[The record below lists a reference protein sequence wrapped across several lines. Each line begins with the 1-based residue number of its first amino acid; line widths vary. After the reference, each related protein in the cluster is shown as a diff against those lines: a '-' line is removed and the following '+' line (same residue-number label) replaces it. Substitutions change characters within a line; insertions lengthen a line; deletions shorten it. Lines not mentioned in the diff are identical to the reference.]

1 MEIRKASPV
10 TLLCCWLAKFNT
22 PLSINTITRIN
33 IKINA
38 STNKVNL
45 YTRLSEL
52 SYLQGEPQLRAELKQ
67 EISDFCVDEE
77 LGFDLSGKG
86 EHLCVQVRKKDFSTN
101 EVAKKLSDLTGAE
114 IHKISYSGMK
124 DKCAEC
130 TQWFSIQLPITTSR
144 SKQLQLDA
152 AILQPLLKSENGNS
166 SEHKPVV
173 KELVILKFQRNS
185 RKIKL
190 GSHKLNHFKILLRN
204 CVGSKDDFD
213 ARLSSMLTKGIPN
226 YFGPQRFGNN
236 LSNLVQVSELMDAAL
251 NNAGEVSVNDESNA
265 ERGVDLGRRKRSMLF
280 SAARSYLFN
289 QLLSERLESQ
299 TWSQYI
305 KGDVLNLHGTNRF
318 FALKAD
324 QSWDKELQERLN
336 TFDIHITGPLP
347 GLRDPKDR
355 YLCRG
360 EAADIED
367 ATLKL
372 HDGLLLGLKYFALR
386 ESRRPLRFLPS
397 NLHWDWVTEKDL
409 ELTFALPRGAYA
421 TSLLRELCVT
431 D

>member
-1 MEIRKASPV
+1 M
-10 TLLCCWLAKFNT
+10 
-22 PLSINTITRIN
+22 
-33 IKINA
+33 
-38 STNKVNL
+38 
-45 YTRLSEL
+45 
-52 SYLQGEPQLRAELKQ
+52 
-67 EISDFCVDEE
+67 
-77 LGFDLSGKG
+77 
-86 EHLCVQVRKKDFSTN
+86 
-101 EVAKKLSDLTGAE
+101 
-114 IHKISYSGMK
+114 
-124 DKCAEC
+124 
-130 TQWFSIQLPITTSR
+130 
-144 SKQLQLDA
+144 
-152 AILQPLLKSENGNS
+152 
-166 SEHKPVV
+166 
-173 KELVILKFQRNS
+173 
-185 RKIKL
+185 
-190 GSHKLNHFKILLRN
+190 
-204 CVGSKDDFD
+204 GSKDDFD

-251 NNAGEVSVNDESNA
+251 NNAGEVSVDDESSA
-265 ERGVDLGRRKRSMLF
+265 ERGADLGRRKRSMLF

-318 FALKAD
+318 FALKVD

-347 GLRDPKDR
+347 GIRDPKDR